1 MSDESVP
8 KAGVKNDKGKV
19 KFHLVPIEP
28 LWALAKLYTIGAIKY
43 DPWNWAKGLSWGR
56 VYDAMIRHSGK
67 WLNRQ
72 KFDLKDGQHHLIAVA
87 WCAFT
92 LYVYELF
99 GIGIDDRATY
109 NITQP
114 PKANM
119 DPALKSLYEPEEIEP
134 ESVTSLMEAGEP
146 VPLSELQGVSDAEI
160 EKTRKD
166 LGLANGEKPHKKVV
180 EAVFKEFD
188 DVDDPDDD
196 EEIE

>member
-1 MSDESVP
+1 MSDETP

-28 LWALAKLYTIGAIKY
+28 LWALAKLYTVGAVKY
-43 DPWNWAKGLSWGR
+43 TAWNWASGMSWGR
-56 VYDAMIRHSGK
+56 LYDAMTRHSGK

-99 GIGIDDRATY
+99 GLGVDDRATY
-109 NITQP
+109 NLKRP
-114 PKANM
+114 AEENM
-119 DPALKSLYEPEEIEP
+119 DPALKSLYEPDELEP
-134 ESVTSLMEAGEP
+134 ESVTSLMAVAPAAAPG
-146 VPLSELQGVSDAEI
+146 SGNDQ
-160 EKTRKD
+160 
-166 LGLANGEKPHKKVV
+166 KKVF

-188 DVDDPDDD
+188 NDNSDGDNNIDVNGDDD
-196 EEIE
+196 